1 MTIMIRRAV
10 IFICIISM
18 FLFAGCGDKNNDVT
32 VTNDSDS
39 YLTEEGVST
48 TQYTSQDIQSDSS
61 SNSSDVGNTVSKTE
75 SRSWKDAYIEY
86 IYELEETKKDYSIW
100 YYPCEDFTGDGIDDI
115 ICHLAIK
122 NNEGY
127 YENKY
132 EIAVAYYNGRVVT
145 FQSEFACGFL
155 GYDSHNKYICQGIH
169 EDGSWSHDEDIKYYK
184 FSNGTFELDKM
195 DKYGYYV
202 TEHSIVNGLSQY
214 ELISAIQKGDDHTIF
229 T

>member
-86 IYELEETKKDYSIW
+86 IYELEETKKD
-100 YYPCEDFTGDGIDDI
+100 
-115 ICHLAIK
+115 
-122 NNEGY
+122 
-127 YENKY
+127 
-132 EIAVAYYNGRVVT
+132 
-145 FQSEFACGFL
+145 
-155 GYDSHNKYICQGIH
+155 
-169 EDGSWSHDEDIKYYK
+169 
-184 FSNGTFELDKM
+184 
-195 DKYGYYV
+195 
-202 TEHSIVNGLSQY
+202 
-214 ELISAIQKGDDHTIF
+214 
-229 T
+229 